1 MIELLVWLWWT
12 AVYIFFTFLGL
23 MWLYRL
29 YDCNNKNY
37 DGSKTRSRMPLSWLG
52 WVIDYI
58 MRMEID
64 RYGSQDRA
72 VKHMDDMD
80 RNVNRS
86 RDSNMERSRDRN
98 MESSRDR
105 NMNRSRDRNM
115 DSSRERNM
123 ERSRER
129 NMDRSRDRNMDRS
142 RDRNMDRSRDRNM
155 ERSLDRNLDRSRDRN
170 MDRSKDRNLDRS
182 RDRNMDRS
190 NDRNMDRSKDRAME
204 SSRDRNME
212 SSRNRAMERAVE
224 KNMENMD
231 RMDRIKA
238 MNQMQKL
245 HCMDLDRMDRT
256 PLVRSRSNSI
266 HRVQS
271 DSEGHCKEEG
281 YRNRSNSMNLIQQE
295 SQAEEEH
302 NTSSM
307 GGFSFKKMLHG
318 KTVIVTNGHKGIGYE
333 TSKDLA
339 RRGARVIIGCRN
351 RDRGMTAA
359 RKIIDQTGNKNVT
372 VMILDL
378 GSLQSVREFAREV
391 NSTLDKVDILV
402 NYSGSGNLM
411 IDQRMSQDGYD
422 MTLQTNHFAHFLLT
436 NLIKETMD
444 RSDERRIIN
453 VSSLA
458 ARECMDFG
466 VKIDYDAIVK
476 GRPFAT
482 DNWNEHTSATSKFMN
497 CLFSAEIPRRWKGY
511 KSYSLHP
518 GIVRPD
524 IFNKMNTPTNW
535 KFVPLVRG
543 VMNVALVYG
552 QTPRQGAECAIFCC
566 LDDNLEKGKFFSD
579 LRNAFDNHTR
589 EQNYK
594 KGAWYTRNYEITDPQ
609 LGRELWDFSARLVEL

>member
-1 MIELLVWLWWT
+1 MIQQLVWLWWT

-23 MWLYRL
+23 TWLYRI
-29 YDCNNKNY
+29 YDYNSQNY
-37 DGSKTRSRMPLSWLG
+37 GSEPKTRKRRSWFGHAMNHLNGINSDRSR
-52 WVIDYI
+52 
-58 MRMEID
+58 
-64 RYGSQDRA
+64 SQDRSTGCLN
-72 VKHMDDMD
+72 DLD
-80 RNVNRS
+80 RS
-86 RDSNMERSRDRN
+86 RDRNMDRSRDRTMDRSRDRNLDISRNMDRSRDRNMDRSRDRNMDSSRDRN

-115 DSSRERNM
+115 EKASERTV
-123 ERSRER
+123 ER
-129 NMDRSRDRNMDRS
+129 NMD
-142 RDRNMDRSRDRNM
+142 
-155 ERSLDRNLDRSRDRN
+155 
-170 MDRSKDRNLDRS
+170 K
-182 RDRNMDRS
+182 
-190 NDRNMDRSKDRAME
+190 
-204 SSRDRNME
+204 
-212 SSRNRAMERAVE
+212 AMERTVE
-224 KNMENMD
+224 RNMENMD
-231 RMDRIKA
+231 CKDRNINKMGKLDCLNLDRI
-238 MNQMQKL
+238 
-245 HCMDLDRMDRT
+245 DGT
-256 PLVRSRSNSI
+256 PRLRSRSNSI
-266 HRVQS
+266 NQVQS
-271 DSEGHCKEEG
+271 ENHREDEGDH
-281 YRNRSNSMNLIQQE
+281 NRSNSRNRTRIE
-295 SQAEEEH
+295 SQADTKEEH

-307 GGFSFKKMLHG
+307 GGFRYKKMLHG